1 MASELGSNT
10 ENGEGDIKKTEPL
23 KRVVS
28 PYELNSNDNPG
39 NVITQVRLRGDENY
53 DEWARAMKTSLR
65 ARRKWG
71 FVEGTIL
78 EPKPESIEYEDWW
91 TVQSMLVSW
100 IRNTIELELRSTISH
115 MEDAKDLWNDIKERF
130 SVPNGP
136 RIHQIK
142 TELSECK
149 QHGLTIA
156 GYFGKLK
163 ELWDDLASY
172 EQMPVCECGGC
183 KCNIST
189 KLDKRREEEKLHQ
202 FLMGLDEITYGTVRS
217 NILAAE
223 PLPSLNKAY
232 GIVIRDEK
240 VKSMARVSE
249 ERGEPIGLHVQTGN
263 KFKGKGD
270 MMERTVTCSICKR
283 TGHEASTCFQV
294 IGYPDWWGDRP
305 RGEGK
310 SGGRGKATQRAYA
323 GRGRGGG
330 VRANAMHTSAS
341 NDQEVNPEVVEK
353 NNRITGLN
361 NEQWQTLLAALNACK
376 GGLNETMTGKDDT
389 WIIDTGASNH
399 MTGNVNILH
408 NVSNMTGCPVG
419 LPDGRS
425 TVATK
430 KGLVN
435 LDERLKMHNVLYVPE
450 LNCNLISVSQ
460 LIDDSNCIA
469 QFTKDLCVIQ
479 DRTSRMLI
487 GAGERRNGLYYFRKI
502 PSIRVSKVD
511 SGGSLELWHKR
522 LGHPSLKVTK
532 LVPVVDISDGNNL
545 LHKQAEIVHE
555 EVENESLEVRGGA
568 NDVADDTEFGEQL
581 GRGHR
586 TRYRSVKLRDFVTN
600 VAYQLSPSPD
610 SPVAMHPSGNILFV
624 FGW

>member
-1 MASELGSNT
+1 MGM
-10 ENGEGDIKKTEPL
+10 
-23 KRVVS
+23 
-28 PYELNSNDNPG
+28 
-39 NVITQVRLRGDENY
+39 GDENLP
-53 DEWARAMKTSLR
+53 MSSPQM
-65 ARRKWG
+65 G
-71 FVEGTIL
+71 FRGGNDFRTETRIH
-78 EPKPESIEYEDWW
+78 
-91 TVQSMLVSW
+91 
-100 IRNTIELELRSTISH
+100 RNTVEPELRSTISH
-115 MEDAKDLWNDIKERF
+115 MEDAKELWNDIKERF
-130 SVPNGP
+130 SVPNRP

-142 TELSECK
+142 IELSECK

-163 ELWDDLASY
+163 GLWDDLGSY
-172 EQMPVCECGGC
+172 EQMPICECGGC

-202 FLMGLDEITYGTVRS
+202 FLMGMDEITYGTVRS

-263 KFKGKGD
+263 KFKGKRRYDGED
-270 MMERTVTCSICKR
+270 
-283 TGHEASTCFQV
+283 
-294 IGYPDWWGDRP
+294 YNLLYLP

-310 SGGRGKATQRAYA
+310 CGGRGKATQRAYA
-323 GRGRGGG
+323 GRGKGGG

-376 GGLNETMTGKDDT
+376 GGLNETMIGKDDT
-389 WIIDTGASNH
+389 WIIDTRASNH

-408 NVSNMTGCPVG
+408 NVSNMTGCPMG
-419 LPDGRS
+419 LPDGRN

-460 LIDDSNCIA
+460 LIDDCNCIA

-479 DRTSRMLI
+479 DHTSRMLI

-545 LHKQAEIVHE
+545 LHKLSMDESE
-555 EVENESLEVRGGA
+555 NNCESENE
-568 NDVADDTEFGEQL
+568 NDTEFGEQL

-600 VAYQLSPSPD
+600 VAYKLSPSLD
-610 SPVAMHPSGNILFV
+610 SPVATHPLGLVATSSITREEELLTMMYQMPPFIAMKVETFRSLVVVLDLGQLPLEWREDAIHPCRV
-624 FGW
+624 VRHAKKA

>member
-10 ENGEGDIKKTEPL
+10 ENGEDDIKKTEPL

-91 TVQSMLVSW
+91 IVQSMLVSW
-100 IRNTIELELRSTISH
+100 IQNTVEPELRSTILH

-156 GYFGKLK
+156 G
-163 ELWDDLASY
+163 
-172 EQMPVCECGGC
+172 
-183 KCNIST
+183 
-189 KLDKRREEEKLHQ
+189 EEEKLHQ

-249 ERGEPIGLHVQTGN
+249 ERGEPIRLHVQMGN

-270 MMERTVTCSICKR
+270 MMERTITCSICKR
-283 TGHEASTCFQV
+283 IGYEASTCFQV

-310 SGGRGKATQRAYA
+310 SGGRGKATQGAYA
-323 GRGRGGG
+323 ERGKGGG

-376 GGLNETMTGKDDT
+376 GGLNETMT
-389 WIIDTGASNH
+389 
-399 MTGNVNILH
+399 
-408 NVSNMTGCPVG
+408 
-419 LPDGRS
+419 DGRS

-430 KGLVN
+430 KGL
-435 LDERLKMHNVLYVPE
+435 
-450 LNCNLISVSQ
+450 
-460 LIDDSNCIA
+460 
-469 QFTKDLCVIQ
+469 

-522 LGHPSLKVTK
+522 LGHPCNT
-532 LVPVVDISDGNNL
+532 PVFNTYIYYN
-545 LHKQAEIVHE
+545 
-555 EVENESLEVRGGA
+555 
-568 NDVADDTEFGEQL
+568 
-581 GRGHR
+581 
-586 TRYRSVKLRDFVTN
+586 
-600 VAYQLSPSPD
+600 P
-610 SPVAMHPSGNILFV
+610 
-624 FGW
+624 

>member
-39 NVITQVRLRGDENY
+39 NVMTQVRLRGDENY

-100 IRNTIELELRSTISH
+100 IRNTIEPELRSTISH

-163 ELWDDLASY
+163 GLWDDLASY

-217 NILAAE
+217 NILAVE

-240 VKSMARVSE
+240 VKSMARGMKLRLV
-249 ERGEPIGLHVQTGN
+249 
-263 KFKGKGD
+263 F
-270 MMERTVTCSICKR
+270 
-283 TGHEASTCFQV
+283 
-294 IGYPDWWGDRP
+294 RP

-310 SGGRGKATQRAYA
+310 SGGRGKATQRAYV
-323 GRGRGGG
+323 GRGKRGG

-376 GGLNETMTGKDDT
+376 GGLNETMTGKDHT

-435 LDERLKMHNVLYVPE
+435 LDEILKMHNVLYVPE

-487 GAGERRNGLYYFRKI
+487 GAGEQRSGLYYF
-502 PSIRVSKVD
+502 
-511 SGGSLELWHKR
+511 
-522 LGHPSLKVTK
+522 
-532 LVPVVDISDGNNL
+532 
-545 LHKQAEIVHE
+545 
-555 EVENESLEVRGGA
+555 
-568 NDVADDTEFGEQL
+568 
-581 GRGHR
+581 
-586 TRYRSVKLRDFVTN
+586 
-600 VAYQLSPSPD
+600 
-610 SPVAMHPSGNILFV
+610 
-624 FGW
+624 

>member
-1 MASELGSNT
+1 MVSELGLNT

-100 IRNTIELELRSTISH
+100 IRNTVEPELRSTISH
-115 MEDAKDLWNDIKERF
+115 M
-130 SVPNGP
+130 
-136 RIHQIK
+136 
-142 TELSECK
+142 
-149 QHGLTIA
+149 
-156 GYFGKLK
+156 
-163 ELWDDLASY
+163 
-172 EQMPVCECGGC
+172 
-183 KCNIST
+183 
-189 KLDKRREEEKLHQ
+189 EEEKLHQ

-240 VKSMARVSE
+240 VKSMARV
-249 ERGEPIGLHVQTGN
+249 
-263 KFKGKGD
+263 
-270 MMERTVTCSICKR
+270 
-283 TGHEASTCFQV
+283 

-310 SGGRGKATQRAYA
+310 SGGRGKVTQRAYV
-323 GRGRGGG
+323 GRGKGGG
-330 VRANAMHTSAS
+330 VRANAMHTSANS
-341 NDQEVNPEVVEK
+341 
-353 NNRITGLN
+353 
-361 NEQWQTLLAALNACK
+361 LAALNACK
-376 GGLNETMTGKDDT
+376 GGLNETMTGKDDM
-389 WIIDTGASNH
+389 WIIDTGASNY

-511 SGGSLELWHKR
+511 SGGSLELWHKF
-522 LGHPSLKVTK
+522 LGDPSLKVTK

-545 LHKQAEIVHE
+545 LHKRPISFE
-555 EVENESLEVRGGA
+555 
-568 NDVADDTEFGEQL
+568 
-581 GRGHR
+581 
-586 TRYRSVKLRDFVTN
+586 
-600 VAYQLSPSPD
+600 
-610 SPVAMHPSGNILFV
+610 
-624 FGW
+624 